1 MPPEGIDE
9 RSHTA
14 PADER
19 HHDVDR
25 ICGRNLSTEFV
36 ADGGLA
42 GRIGEDGRV
51 EQGGEWAR
59 DRLGPP
65 VRESLKQRDQHT
77 PGIKRRIAIEVVHV
91 ICESW
96 SWLSARLRFVSPLR
110 FALLRARGRLPS
122 RRCRRYA
129 VRHDPRPQH
138 HAARRHR
145 RQAFPRQSPRATPQ
159 AAASATP
166 RAGLD

>member
-25 ICGRNLSTEFV
+25 ICGRNLSTELV

-51 EQGGEWAR
+51 EQGSEWAR

-65 VRESLKQRDQHT
+65 VRESLKHRDQHT
-77 PGIKRRIAIEVVHV
+77 PGVKRRIAIEVVHA
-91 ICESW
+91 IREKLELANQRGCDSYCLFA
-96 SWLSARLRFVSPLR
+96 SLSFG
-110 FALLRARGRLPS
+110 RAVD
-122 RRCRRYA
+122 C
-129 VRHDPRPQH
+129 PRDD
-138 HAARRHR
+138 
-145 RQAFPRQSPRATPQ
+145 
-159 AAASATP
+159 
-166 RAGLD
+166 AGDMP